1 MMNPNEFC
9 DADSGFDYI
18 FTRMNA
24 IYGAGFARH
33 WDGIDLATVRVEW
46 KRQLGN
52 FLTYRPTM
60 DYAIDR
66 LKGEFPPSAITFREF
81 CNAGPAIPRD
91 EKQIEYNPTPVDPEV
106 VRKAK
111 ERLAELRGKPWT
123 NQT

>member
-1 MMNPNEFC
+1 MMNQNEFC

-24 IYGAGFARH
+24 IYGGGFARH
-33 WDGIDLATVRVEW
+33 WDGVDMATVRIEW

-52 FLTYRPTM
+52 YLTYRPSM

-81 CNAGPAIPRD
+81 CNAGPDLPRD
-91 EKQIEYNPTPVDPEV
+91 EKQIEYKPNPVDPKV
-106 VRKAK
+106 VEDAK
-111 ERLAELRGKPWT
+111 RRLAELRGKPWT
-123 NQT
+123 NKT

>member
-9 DADSGFDYI
+9 DSDSGFDYI

-52 FLTYRPTM
+52 YLTYRPSM

-66 LKGEFPPSAITFREF
+66 LKGEFPPSAITFREY
-81 CNAGPAIPRD
+81 CNAGPDIPRD
-91 EKQIEYNPTPVDPEV
+91 EPQIAYNPTPVDPKV
-106 VRKAK
+106 VEDAK
-111 ERLAELRGKPWT
+111 RRLAELRGKPWT
-123 NQT
+123 KI

>member
-1 MMNPNEFC
+1 MNPNEFC

-24 IYGAGFARH
+24 IYGGGFARH
-33 WDGIDLATVRVEW
+33 WDGVDMATVRIEW

-52 FLTYRPTM
+52 YLTYRPSM

-81 CNAGPAIPRD
+81 CNAGPDLPRD
-91 EKQIEYNPTPVDPEV
+91 EKQIEYKPTPVDPKV
-106 VRKAK
+106 VEDAK
-111 ERLAELRGKPWT
+111 RRLAELRGKPWT
-123 NQT
+123 NKT

>member
-24 IYGAGFARH
+24 IYGGGFARH
-33 WDGIDLATVRVEW
+33 WDGVDMATVRIEW

-52 FLTYRPTM
+52 YLTYRPSM

-81 CNAGPAIPRD
+81 CNAGPDLPRD
-91 EKQIEYNPTPVDPEV
+91 EKQIEYKPTPVDPKV
-106 VRKAK
+106 VEDAK
-111 ERLAELRGKPWT
+111 RRLAELRGKPWT
-123 NQT
+123 NKT